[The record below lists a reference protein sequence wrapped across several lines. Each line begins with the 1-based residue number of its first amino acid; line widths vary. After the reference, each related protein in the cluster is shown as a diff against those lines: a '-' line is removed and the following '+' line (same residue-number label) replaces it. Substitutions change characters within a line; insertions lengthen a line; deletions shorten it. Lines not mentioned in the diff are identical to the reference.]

1 MFPGDADPIVTHK
14 LDLKQQQFFCHK
26 KLILGHLQQWI
37 ICEMYNI
44 WTHFPHFDGLIRFQ
58 NTFRA
63 GKLETKDDSTLT
75 DLNRTVVFTSKLHC
89 ESGNLPQNQNSVS
102 VSWGSGKRTRFN
114 HKTYL
119 HMTGTFKILGPSLL
133 QSQLIRILK
142 PLKAVLWAW
151 RKSLF

>member
-89 ESGNLPQNQNSVS
+89 ESGNLRQNQNSIS
-102 VSWGSGKRTRFN
+102 VSWGSGRR
-114 HKTYL
+114 
-119 HMTGTFKILGPSLL
+119 TFKILGPSLL